1 MTLDQLPQNTP
12 AQITGLTGDQQ
23 SAYPLLVLGVT
34 PGATVTHLNTAPLGD
49 PMQVRVINTYLSI
62 RKQDARQIQVEVL

>member
-1 MTLDQLPQNTP
+1 MTLDQLPQNMP
-12 AQITGLTGDQQ
+12 AQIKGFIGDQQ
-23 SAYPLLVLGVT
+23 SFYPLLVLGVS

-62 RKQDARQIQVEVL
+62 RKQDACNIEVDLI